1 MATSKPRI
9 TITLDEQHYAVLK
22 RLNALNG
29 VPMSRTVSEFVE
41 LVSPVLER
49 VCDNLERVRIADEN
63 VRSRIV
69 KSAESSL
76 KVLEG
81 LSAEVLDNFDMFSD
95 ELSNAIAEE
104 QSRRRETRDA
114 SAEAAHARAL
124 RGGDAP
130 PPSNTGVRSG
140 KSTGNGG

>member
-114 SAEAAHARAL
+114 SAEAAHARAI

>member
-95 ELSNAIAEE
+95 ELSTAIEEE
-104 QSRRRETRDA
+104 QSRRRAAGDA
-114 SAEAAHARAL
+114 GAESAL
-124 RGGDAP
+124 RACRAAGDAP

-140 KSTGNGG
+140 KRAGNGG

>member
-9 TITLDEQHYAVLK
+9 TITLEEQNYAVLK

-29 VPMSRTVSEFVE
+29 VPMARTVSEFVQ
-41 LVSPVLER
+41 LVAPVLER
-49 VCDNLERVRIADEN
+49 ICDNLERVRMADEN

-69 KSAESSL
+69 ESAEKNL
-76 KVLEG
+76 RVIEG
-81 LSAEVLDNFDMFSD
+81 LSLEVLNNFDMFSD

-104 QSRRRETRDA
+104 QTRRRAAGDA
-114 SAEAAHARAL
+114 SAESAHARVS